1 MPHDDLGHRVVIA
14 PQQLA
19 QMFGIVPARQLGRAD
34 EIAKQ
39 YGELT
44 PLRRGGRGRNLGMRR
59 LGRGG
64 WQRL

>member
-19 QMFGIVPARQLGRAD
+19 QILGIVPARQLGRAD

-44 PLRRGGRGRNLGMRR
+44 PLRRGRRGRNLGMRR